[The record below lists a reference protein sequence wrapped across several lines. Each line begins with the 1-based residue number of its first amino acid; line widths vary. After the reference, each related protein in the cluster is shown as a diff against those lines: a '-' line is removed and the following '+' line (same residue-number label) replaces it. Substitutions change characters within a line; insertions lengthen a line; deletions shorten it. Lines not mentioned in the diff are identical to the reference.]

1 MTAKE
6 YLNQAFWLDR
16 RINITLAKAEKM
28 RAIAEYK
35 SPSTENTGGSGSSSD
50 KLQNTVEKII
60 EYENRADEL
69 IDLLVDKRLEIE
81 NAIQAVSDPVQR
93 EILERRYLLY
103 QAWESHLDKH
113 TGEITKGI
121 AESMGYSIQH
131 IFRLHGLALKNIQ
144 IPKDESK

>member
-6 YLNQAFWLDR
+6 YLQQAYILDR
-16 RINITLAKAEKM
+16 RINITLAKIEKM
-28 RAIAEYK
+28 ESALEYK
-35 SPSTENTGGSGSSSD
+35 SPSFDSIGGSGQGD
-50 KLQNTVEKII
+50 NMADTIAKIVDYKTQAQKLISE
-60 EYENRADEL
+60 
-69 IDLLVDKRLEIE
+69 LVDKRLEIE
-81 NAIQAVSDPVQR
+81 YAVQSVPDSVQR